1 MPDRERRRLVAPL
14 NRRSV
19 HVPLPYRHPSPDD
32 LSSLADLM
40 LDAYRGTIDGD
51 GETRDDA
58 LDEVRSFFEGKAGA
72 PLLDCSFVALDG
84 DRPVSASL
92 IALQDGQPL
101 AAYVYTGAAWK
112 NRGLAHAL
120 LECSMDALAGAGYT
134 TLALWVTAGNVPAER
149 VYRALGFQ

>member
-1 MPDRERRRLVAPL
+1 MVTARPEMTRLMKCG
-14 NRRSV
+14 RSS
-19 HVPLPYRHPSPDD
+19 R
-32 LSSLADLM
+32 A
-40 LDAYRGTIDGD
+40 
-51 GETRDDA
+51 
-58 LDEVRSFFEGKAGA
+58 
-72 PLLDCSFVALDG
+72 
-84 DRPVSASL
+84 RPVSASL

-101 AAYVYTGAAWK
+101 ASYVYTGAAWK